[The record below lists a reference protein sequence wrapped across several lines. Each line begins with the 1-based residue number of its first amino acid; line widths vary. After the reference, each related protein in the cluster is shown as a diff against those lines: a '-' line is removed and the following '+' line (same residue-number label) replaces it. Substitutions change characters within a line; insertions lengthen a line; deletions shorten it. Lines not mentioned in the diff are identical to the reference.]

1 MTFSGQN
8 SGRTVL
14 INPLTAQLLPSATRS
29 GNRTPGA
36 ASAHATAAK
45 EHPAQANRPA
55 HAGLAA
61 SIKAD
66 GGLDFLRSRLE
77 EKMGKLFEKAAAKNP
92 ELAAAGP
99 EAFFNTSVDV
109 TPEATAD
116 RIVGFALGLR
126 GIFSRQNKDLSQD
139 EMMTR
144 FETEIRRGINEGFGH
159 ARGVLGDLELLS
171 DEVENNVDLT
181 WDLVQQKLSD
191 FFDPAP
197 AENQESAPEA

>member
-1 MTFSGQN
+1 M
-8 SGRTVL
+8 
-14 INPLTAQLLPSATRS
+14 INPLTAQLLPSNPRS
-29 GNRTPGA
+29 GNTTPGA
-36 ASAHATAAK
+36 ASSHATAVAD
-45 EHPAQANRPA
+45 HPAQSNRPA

-66 GGLDFLRSRLE
+66 GGLDFLRARLE
-77 EKMGKLFEKAAAKNP
+77 EKMGKLFEKAADKNP

-99 EAFFNTSVDV
+99 EAFFNTSTDV

-126 GIFSRQNKDLSQD
+126 GIFSRQNTELSQD
-139 EMMTR
+139 EMMAR

-159 ARGVLGDLELLS
+159 ARGVLGNLDLLNP
-171 DEVENNVDLT
+171 EVEDNVDAT
-181 WDLVQQKLSD
+181 WQLVQQKLSD

-197 AENQESAPEA
+197 VESEA

>member
-1 MTFSGQN
+1 M
-8 SGRTVL
+8 

-36 ASAHATAAK
+36 ASAHATANQK
-45 EHPAQANRPA
+45 HPAPANRSA

-77 EKMGKLFEKAAAKNP
+77 EKMGQLFEKAADKNP

-99 EAFFNTSVDV
+99 EAFFNTSGDV

-116 RIVGFALGLR
+116 RIVSFALGLR

-139 EMMTR
+139 EMMAR

-159 ARGVLGDLELLS
+159 ARGALGDLELLS

-197 AENQESAPEA
+197 VDNQEIGQEV